1 MVKENS
7 PQEEEQ
13 LIPSVTVTGQS
24 RLVKWKE
31 QLDRCSSRSPEQH
44 GREKERQRGD
54 DADACVLPSGSDMYY
69 HGSSWDAL
77 RLNDQRSELGAGI
90 RN

>member
-1 MVKENS
+1 MSVIDRLCYRFCPLTWFMVKENS

-31 QLDRCSSRSPEQH
+31 QLGQCSSRSPEQH
-44 GREKERQRGD
+44 GREKKRKRGD
-54 DADACVLPSGSDMYY
+54 DADA
-69 HGSSWDAL
+69 
-77 RLNDQRSELGAGI
+77 
-90 RN
+90 